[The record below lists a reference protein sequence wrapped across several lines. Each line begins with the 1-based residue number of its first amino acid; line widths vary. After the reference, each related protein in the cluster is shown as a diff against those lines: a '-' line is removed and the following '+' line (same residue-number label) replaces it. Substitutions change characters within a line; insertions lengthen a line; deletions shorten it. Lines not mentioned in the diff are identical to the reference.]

1 MSPRQPDGPVVRRLA
16 GARWRVATCSLLA
29 VGALAACGFRLQGH
43 TPLPKPLERAYVEAK
58 DKQTEFVQGLRNALL
73 AAGVQLTEESQAT
86 AVVHVLQ
93 DAATPRVLAV
103 SSTDVPREYEIT
115 YTVRVSVTGDG
126 KELLAP
132 QDITVRRDYSFDEYV
147 LLAKDNED
155 AILRAALARD
165 LVGIVMRRLAR
176 L

>member
-1 MSPRQPDGPVVRRLA
+1 MTARRPGCRA
-16 GARWRVATCSLLA
+16 GGAAGSARPLVAL
-29 VGALAACGFRLQGH
+29 GAATLLAACGFQLQGR
-43 TPLPKPLERAYVEAK
+43 TPLPKSLAVCYVEAK
-58 DKQTEFVQGLRNALL
+58 DQQSEFVQGLRRALRT
-73 AAGVQLTEESQAT
+73 AGARVTDESSDAT

-103 SSTDVPREYEIT
+103 SSADLPREYEIT
-115 YTVRVSVTGDG
+115 YSVRFSVTANGRD
-126 KELLAP
+126 LLPA
-132 QDITVRRDYSFDEYV
+132 QEIALRRDYSFDEYV

-165 LVGIVMRRLAR
+165 LVGIAMRRLKR